1 MSASR
6 EKVVPLTRW
15 QYFVKN
21 LYRNGANEETFTY
34 NKIIYNKSD
43 ALHEAEQKS
52 MRINYLLILL
62 LLLMFV
68 LTSRYHNIWF
78 VVGYL
83 VLTVIGQAV
92 RVFLLPRDITAHLE
106 DSGYRER

>member
-21 LYRNGANEETFTY
+21 LYRNGANEATFTY

-43 ALHEAEQKS
+43 ALREKEQKS
-52 MRINYLLILL
+52 MKINYLLILL
-62 LLLMFV
+62 LLLMFM
-68 LTSRYHNIWF
+68 LTSRYRNIWF

-83 VLTVIGQAV
+83 VLTIIGQAV

>member
-15 QYFVKN
+15 QYFVRN
-21 LYRNGANEETFTY
+21 LYRNGAKEDTFTY

-52 MRINYLLILL
+52 MKINYLLVLL
-62 LLLMFV
+62 LLLMFM
-68 LTSRYHNIWF
+68 LTGRYQNIWF

-83 VLTVIGQAV
+83 MLTVIGEGV
-92 RVFLLPRDITAHLE
+92 RLSMLPKDITAHLE

>member
-6 EKVVPLTRW
+6 ERVVPLSRW
-15 QYFVKN
+15 QYFTKN
-21 LYRNGANEETFTY
+21 LYRNGTNEGCFTY
-34 NKIIYNKSD
+34 NKVIYNKSD
-43 ALHEAEQKS
+43 KLREIEGKS
-52 MRINYLLILL
+52 MKVNYALILL

-68 LTSRYHNIWF
+68 LTSRYRNIWF

-83 VLTVIGQAV
+83 LLTVVGQLI
-92 RVFLLPRDITAHLE
+92 RVFMLPRDITAHLE

>member
-21 LYRNGANEETFTY
+21 LYHNSANEDTFAY
-34 NKIIYNKSD
+34 NKVIYNKSD

-52 MRINYLLILL
+52 IKINYLLILL

-68 LTSRYHNIWF
+68 LTSRSHNIWF

-83 VLTVIGQAV
+83 VLTVIGQVV